1 VEPPRDRA
9 RRIAETRE
17 LLATPGA
24 DIWVATASSGGP
36 AHLVPLSYGWTG
48 ERIVLATDSTM
59 VTARNLAE
67 SRAARLGTGGT
78 RDVVMIDAELEAVH
92 PVGQAPPEVADPFI
106 RQSDWDP
113 REQGDPYV
121 FLVLR
126 PVRIQAWRE
135 SNEISGRTLMK
146 DGAWLPAP
154 AGRACAGEPDGDGV
168 RGRSP
173 RE

>member
-1 VEPPRDRA
+1 MDPPRDRA
-9 RRIAETRE
+9 RRIADTRE

-24 DIWVATASSGGP
+24 DIWVATASATGA

-59 VTARNLAE
+59 VTAHNLAE
-67 SRAARLGTGGT
+67 SGAARLGTGGT

-92 PVGQAPPEVADPFI
+92 PVGQAPADVADPFV
-106 RQSDWDP
+106 RQSNWDP
-113 REQGDPYV
+113 RDEGDPYV

-146 DGAWLPAP
+146 DGAWLEAP
-154 AGRACAGEPDGDGV
+154 EA
-168 RGRSP
+168 
-173 RE
+173 